1 MMNRISLVSGF
12 SMFLLAVTA
21 VAEDVTRTFDVAPGG
36 TLDIDTDVGSIEVT
50 PTDGSQVIIEVE
62 TEGVDA
68 DRLELSFDQRDE
80 GVRVKARLKKAP
92 FSDQHKYKLKAKFRA
107 TVPTTYN
114 VRADTSGG
122 NIEVGDVDGRVRA
135 DTSGGS
141 ILVGK
146 VTGPV
151 RADTAGG
158 SIEVEASEGDVD
170 ADTSGGSIRLGA
182 MQGRVR
188 ADTSGGSIRI
198 DSSAGPVR
206 AGTAGGSI
214 TIRGAREAVDA
225 STAGGS
231 VTVTF
236 VGQPSGD
243 SDLSTSGGNVTA
255 ILADGLGFDIRA
267 RSGTR
272 VKSKFQLD
280 NAKVDPDRLSG
291 SLNGGGPRL
300 EMSSS
305 GRVSI
310 KKL

>member
-1 MMNRISLVSGF
+1 MNRISLVSGI
-12 SMFLLAVTA
+12 SMILLAA
-21 VAEDVTRTFDVAPGG
+21 SAAAEDVTKTFEVAPGG

-50 PTDGSQVIIEVE
+50 PADGNQVVIVVETDGA
-62 TEGVDA
+62 DA
-68 DRLELSFDQRDE
+68 DRLELDFDQRDD
-80 GVRVKARLKKAP
+80 GVRVKARLKRKP
-92 FSDQHKYKLKAKFRA
+92 FSGKHSYQVRARFRA
-107 TVPTTYN
+107 TVPATYN

-122 NIEVGDVDGRVRA
+122 NIEVSDLDGQIRA

-141 ILVGK
+141 IIVGK

-158 SIEVEASEGDVD
+158 SIEVEASARDVD

-206 AGTAGGSI
+206 AETAGGSI

-236 VGQPSGD
+236 VGQPSED
-243 SDLSTSGGNVTA
+243 SELSTSGGNVTA
-255 ILADGLGFDIRA
+255 ILADDLSFDIRA

-272 VKSKFQLD
+272 VKSKFPLD
-280 NAKVDPDRLSG
+280 NATVEPDRLSG

-300 EMSSS
+300 ELSSS

>member
-1 MMNRISLVSGF
+1 MNRILLVSGL
-12 SMFLLAVTA
+12 SMILLAVPA
-21 VAEDVTRTFDVAPGG
+21 VAENVTRTFDVTPGG
-36 TLDIDTDVGSIEVT
+36 TLDIDTDMGSIEVT
-50 PTDGSQVIIEVE
+50 PADGSQVIIKVE

-68 DRLELSFDQRDE
+68 DRLELSFDQRDD
-80 GVRVKARLKKAP
+80 GVRVKARLKRAP
-92 FSDQHKYKLKAKFRA
+92 FSDKHNYMLKAKFRA
-107 TVPTTYN
+107 TVPTSYN
-114 VRADTSGG
+114 VKADTSGG
-122 NIEVGDVDGRVRA
+122 SIEVGDIDGQVRA
-135 DTSGGS
+135 DTAGGS

-151 RADTAGG
+151 QADTAGG
-158 SIEVEASEGDVD
+158 SIEVEASAGDVD
-170 ADTSGGSIRLGA
+170 ADTAGGSIHLGA
-182 MQGRVR
+182 MQGRVI

-206 AGTAGGSI
+206 AATAGGSI
-214 TIRGAREAVDA
+214 TIHGAREAVDA
-225 STAGGS
+225 STSGGS

-280 NAKVDPDRLSG
+280 DAKLEPDRLSG

-305 GRVSI
+305 GRVTI